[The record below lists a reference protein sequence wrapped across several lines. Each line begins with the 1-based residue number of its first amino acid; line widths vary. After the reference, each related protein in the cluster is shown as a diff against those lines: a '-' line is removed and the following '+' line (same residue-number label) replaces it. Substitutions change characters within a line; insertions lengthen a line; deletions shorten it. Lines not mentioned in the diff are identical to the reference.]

1 MIQQELER
9 TGRCRALDEKKK
21 KIHTRRA
28 FNEVIVTFLP
38 SENDERETDI

>member
-21 KIHTRRA
+21 KSIP
-28 FNEVIVTFLP
+28 EGL
-38 SENDERETDI
+38 SMKSS